1 MRQITKATG
10 KAIGGGASRAAVP
23 APHNAA
29 KAATGQPKGRR
40 AVPCPAMWT
49 HGKAKRKGV

>member
-1 MRQITKATG
+1 MRQKTKATG
-10 KAIGGGASRAAVP
+10 GHKGRAAIP
-23 APHNAA
+23 APITTS
-29 KAATGQPKGRR
+29 KAATGRPTGRR